1 MRKGLL
7 PILGLMAALASTT
20 FGHPFKAGE
29 VLDYEVRYLKYMRG
43 TARMAVVAETT
54 YQGVP
59 ALHMT
64 QDIRVGSFFS
74 NHIEILCR
82 NDDLL
87 PLLITTRIQREG
99 GLALGRQVYD
109 PVRKRATFSQTQGGR
124 TKTKTVEREH
134 PLQDILTVMY
144 YLRSQPLAEGAFF
157 PISLWEGEY
166 TLRITGKEEMET
178 NIWQAS
184 PCSCWVVVSDPPK
197 IRAWLTPDEKR
208 YPVRVETEGKGESK
222 MTLRNA
228 SDASP

>member
-1 MRKGLL
+1 MRKGFL
-7 PILGLMAALASTT
+7 PTLGLMAALASST

-43 TARMAVVAETT
+43 TARMVVVAATT

-59 ALHMT
+59 AFHMT

-82 NDDLL
+82 NGDLS

-99 GLALGRQVYD
+99 CLALGRQVYD

-144 YLRSQPLAEGAFF
+144 YLRSQTLAEGAFF

-166 TLRITGKEEMET
+166 TLRIAGKEEMET
-178 NIWQAS
+178 NLWQAS

-197 IRAWLTPDEKR
+197 IRAWLTSDGKR
-208 YPVRVETEGKGESK
+208 YPVRVETGGKGESR
-222 MTLRNA
+222 MTLFHA
-228 SDASP
+228 SDALP

>member
-1 MRKGLL
+1 MRKGLF
-7 PILGLMAALASTT
+7 PTLGLIAALASST

-43 TARMAVVAETT
+43 TARMTVVAETT
-54 YQGVP
+54 YKETP
-59 ALHMT
+59 AFHMT

-82 NDDLL
+82 NDDLS

-109 PVRKRATFSQTQGGR
+109 PERKRATFSQTQGGR

-144 YLRSQPLAEGAFF
+144 YLRSQPLSEGAFF

-166 TLRITGKEEMET
+166 TLRIAGKEEMET
-178 NIWQAS
+178 NLWQAS

-208 YPVRVETEGKGESK
+208 YPVRVETEGKGESR
-222 MTLRNA
+222 MTLCHA
-228 SDASP
+228 SDALP